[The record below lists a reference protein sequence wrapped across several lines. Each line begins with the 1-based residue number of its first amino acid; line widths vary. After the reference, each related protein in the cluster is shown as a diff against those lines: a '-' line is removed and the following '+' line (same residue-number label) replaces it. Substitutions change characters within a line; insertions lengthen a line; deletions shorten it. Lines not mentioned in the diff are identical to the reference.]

1 MLRKNSLSIIS
12 IGLFSVVIA
21 ISCAHK
27 TTPASTKAN
36 ETKVSS
42 ANTLGANDNA
52 KEMMVKGEEIYRT
65 KCTRCHGVPETSAYS
80 SNRWDRI
87 INEMAP
93 KARLDVTEKNAVLMY
108 VKGGAR

>member
-1 MLRKNSLSIIS
+1 MLTKNKITLLVS
-12 IGLFSVVIA
+12 GLFATMIA
-21 ISCAHK
+21 VSCAHK
-27 TTPASTKAN
+27 ATPVSTKAN
-36 ETKVSS
+36 EPNVQPSN
-42 ANTLGANDNA
+42 AAVIDNV

>member
-1 MLRKNSLSIIS
+1 MTSIS
-12 IGLFSVVIA
+12 IGLFSIVIT

-27 TTPASTKAN
+27 TTPTSNKTN

-42 ANTLGANDNA
+42 ANTLGATDNT

-65 KCTRCHGVPETSAYS
+65 KCTRCHGVPEISAYS
-80 SNRWDRI
+80 FNRWDRI

-93 KARLDVTEKNAVLMY
+93 KARLDATEKNAVLMY
-108 VKGGAR
+108 VKGGAK